1 MDKKFFWNTTL
12 VYNLPYTLSLG
23 ITPSVTVPNYE
34 GIFTT
39 VEGKLDKMSEYT
51 DATAV
56 LDTIKKKFD
65 DKC

>member
-1 MDKKFFWNTTL
+1 MDKKFSWNTTV
-12 VYNLPYTLSLG
+12 VYKLPYTLSLG

-34 GIFTT
+34 GIFNT

-51 DATAV
+51 DAAAV
-56 LDTIKKKFD
+56 LESIKKKFD

>member
-1 MDKKFFWNTTL
+1 MDKKFSWNTTV
-12 VYNLPYTLSLG
+12 VYQLPYTLSLG

-34 GIFTT
+34 GIFNT
-39 VEGKLDKMSEYT
+39 VEGKLNKMSEYT

-56 LDTIKKKFD
+56 LDSIKKKFD